1 MNRSFAPTALM
12 IGNFVTGLAIMSPA
26 GMLSD
31 LAAGLSVSV
40 RQAGLLI
47 TFGAV
52 VLCIGSPLMTWL
64 TSRVDRRSLLAA
76 TMFGVALTHALAPLV
91 PNYAA
96 MLVLRLV
103 MLAIAAVFT
112 PLAAGTAALLVPED
126 RRAGTIVYVFLGW
139 SLAFAFGMPLV
150 TFSAAHVGWRET
162 LFAIGVLALSASLL
176 TLVCLPRGLT
186 GSAVVL
192 STWLGLARNRLIVLL
207 LLITMLQIAGQ
218 FCVFTFLGPLLARL
232 VQATPEWIGAAFGLF
247 GVCGFLGN
255 VLALRVVSAVG
266 PFWTSVFYLATL
278 IAGAALWSIGATGA
292 VLPVMLLGNAVWGFG
307 FAAMNSIQQTRLV
320 GAAPEFAGASVALN
334 TSVLY
339 IGQAIGSGIGGF
351 LFERGALLGNG
362 YAGIGFLVLAAMVL
376 TLTRQSSM
384 VRHVPGPGASLTPR
398 QRA

>member
-1 MNRSFAPTALM
+1 MKQSFAPTALM
-12 IGNFVTGLAIMSPA
+12 LGNFVTGLAIMSPA
-26 GMLSD
+26 GMLGD
-31 LAAGLSVSV
+31 LAAGLDVSV

-76 TMFGVALTHALAPLV
+76 TMLGIAIAHAAALLV
-91 PNYAA
+91 PNCAA
-96 MLVLRLV
+96 MLALRLA
-103 MLAIAAVFT
+103 MLAVAAVFT
-112 PLAAGTAALLVPED
+112 PLAAGTAALLAPEE

-150 TFSAAHVGWRET
+150 TFAAAHVGWRET
-162 LFAIGVLALSASLL
+162 LLAIGALALAASLL
-176 TLVCLPRGLT
+176 ILACLPRGLT

-192 STWLGLARNRLIVLL
+192 RTWIGLGRNRLIVLL

-232 VQATPEWIGAAFGLF
+232 AEATPEWIGTAFGLF
-247 GVCGFLGN
+247 GICGFIGN
-255 VLALRVVSAVG
+255 VLALRVVSAIG
-266 PFWTSVFYLATL
+266 PFWTSAFYLAML
-278 IAGAALWSIGATGA
+278 LLGAVVWSVGATGA
-292 VLPVMLLGNAVWGFG
+292 VLPVMLLGNATWGFG

-320 GAAPEFAGASVALN
+320 GAAPEFASASVALN

-339 IGQAIGSGIGGF
+339 VGQAIGSGLGGW
-351 LFERGALLGNG
+351 LFERGELLGNG

-376 TLTRQSSM
+376 ALTRP
-384 VRHVPGPGASLTPR
+384 PGVKALM
-398 QRA
+398 A